1 MKQRYI
7 IALAVLL
14 AASVLFANAG
24 SAGAASATA
33 TLAAGA
39 RATATKTQPA
49 SKAAATAKAVGK
61 TTARATATKSPT
73 KTAPPTATKIAP
85 RALNKTATRAPQAT
99 ATKLRTLAQPTATA
113 VSAAPATA
121 VPVPTRTVVV
131 RPTATPVRTLA
142 PAPTQTAVPST
153 PAAQPTLPPAPAV
166 PPVGDAP
173 KLNLRADGI
182 VPGYDRSAWN
192 WVDADRDCQ
201 NTRAEVLI
209 AESREPVTFTSSSNC
224 TVLGG
229 SWYDP
234 YTDAYFSVA
243 HDLDVDHFV
252 PLSNAYNSGGAGWA
266 PDRRR
271 EYANSLA
278 DADHLIAVS
287 ASANRSK
294 GDRAPDAWK
303 PPNQGYWCEYAYDWI
318 RIKYAWGLSAT
329 QSEWAALQSMIAT
342 CPVGF
347 TYANAAGSV
356 AVAVIPPAPAAT
368 VVVVPATAQPA
379 ATAVIVVVPTDVP
392 VAATAVVVVVPT
404 DVPVAATAVVVVEPT
419 AVPTVAPAATAVAAG
434 QCAPG
439 QIDVNSATLE
449 DLQRI
454 KHIGAARAQAL
465 ITLRPF
471 SSVSDLARISG
482 IGSGVRLAEI
492 KAENLACVN

>member
-1 MKQRYI
+1 MPSARKFNCG
-7 IALAVLL
+7 
-14 AASVLFANAG
+14 ASPTG
-24 SAGAASATA
+24 GTAGAGGAVGCAGGALGTA
-33 TLAAGA
+33 VWVGAGA
-39 RATATKTQPA
+39 EVRTGV
-49 SKAAATAKAVGK
+49 AVGR
-61 TTARATATKSPT
+61 TTAVRVGTC
-73 KTAPPTATKIAP
+73 
-85 RALNKTATRAPQAT
+85 
-99 ATKLRTLAQPTATA
+99 TA
-113 VSAAPATA
+113 VAG
-121 VPVPTRTVVV
+121 
-131 RPTATPVRTLA
+131 A

-252 PLSNAYNSGGAGWA
+252 PLSDAYSSGGVGWA

-368 VVVVPATAQPA
+368 AVVVPATAQPA
-379 ATAVIVVVPTDVP
+379 ATALIVVVPTEVP